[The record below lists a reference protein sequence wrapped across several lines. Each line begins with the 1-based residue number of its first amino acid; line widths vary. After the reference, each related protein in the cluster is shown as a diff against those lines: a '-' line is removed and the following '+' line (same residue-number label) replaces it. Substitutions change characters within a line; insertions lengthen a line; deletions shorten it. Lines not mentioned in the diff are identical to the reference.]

1 MEMRSFAPFALAL
14 AMVMTGGCSTAPAD
28 AEAAVQRSS
37 GLASESLEGSRS
49 AVRNVRP
56 RVVEDDRSYLRPG
69 RELRPRQLP
78 PVFHEP
84 FSVTEAVQVP
94 VSRAAERISAFTGIR
109 TTVAREVYDYLE
121 EVIEGQA
128 PDATDRL
135 SRTAMGSG
143 SGPHISM
150 SYRHGTLI
158 GFLDSMAAA
167 MHSSWRYDAR
177 ENRIEFFRYMTRTWD
192 LATTASSL
200 ALDATLTNTSS
211 TGDSADA
218 GTGGSQTRMRSEFDP
233 WSNVERNVQGL
244 LSPQGSVTVMR
255 DSGQITVKDTPESVA
270 AVSAFVRDLNRQLLQ
285 EVVIEVVVLSVNGS
299 LEDTRGINGLLNL
312 QSNTG
317 PISFAPVGGVPGAAG
332 VLTGSVLPTSGSL
345 GRMGGSTLN
354 LENLAA
360 SGDASIMTTATL
372 RSLSN
377 RPVPLTV
384 GDRIAY
390 ISSSGVILDGTG
402 IATTQSELSEL
413 SVGFALNITPRVL
426 SAQNRV
432 LLNIGINI
440 SQLNELVTIPTGPDS
455 VVQAPNISSR
465 DFMQSVSLISGDTLV
480 ISGFERQMDTLDRS
494 AAGPTPRWW
503 PLGGRRSAETRSE
516 SIVVILRPFVLD
528 GSERAASR
536 TCHGPAFGCGE

>member
-1 MEMRSFAPFALAL
+1 MMRYKFALMA
-14 AMVMTGGCSTAPAD
+14 AMIAAFNLTGCSTAPAD
-28 AEAAVQRSS
+28 AQAALDRS
-37 GLASESLEGSRS
+37 AEMANESLTAQRD
-49 AVRNVRP
+49 AVRSVRP
-56 RVVEDDRSYLRPG
+56 RVVEDSGSYLRPG
-69 RELRPRQLP
+69 REARPVQLP
-78 PVFHEP
+78 AVFHEQI
-84 FSVTEAVQVP
+84 SVTEAVQVP
-94 VSRAAERISAFTGIR
+94 VSRAAERISSFTGIR

-121 EVIEGQA
+121 EVIAGQA
-128 PDATDRL
+128 PEATDRL

-143 SGPHISM
+143 SGPQINM
-150 SYRHGTLI
+150 SYRHGTVI

-167 MHSSWRYDAR
+167 MQSSWRYDAR
-177 ENRIEFFRYMTRTWD
+177 ENRIEFFRYTTRTFD

-200 ALDATLTNTSS
+200 SLDATLTNTSS

-233 WSNVERNVQGL
+233 WTNVESNVRSL
-244 LSPQGSVTVMR
+244 LSPQGAVSIFR
-255 DSGQITVKDTPESVA
+255 DSGQITVKDTPEAVASVA
-270 AVSAFVRDLNRQLLQ
+270 LFVTELNKQLLQ
-285 EVVIEVVVLSVNGS
+285 EVLIEVVVLSVNGS

-317 PISFAPVGGVPGAAG
+317 PISFSPVGGVPGAAG
-332 VLTGSVLPTSGSL
+332 VLTGSIVPTSGSL
-345 GRMGGSTLN
+345 GRFGGSTLN
-354 LENLAA
+354 LESLAA

-390 ISSSGVILDGTG
+390 ISSSGVVLDGTG
-402 IATTQSELSEL
+402 LATTQSELSEL

-426 SAQNRV
+426 TAQNKV

-503 PLGGRRSAETRSE
+503 PLGGRRSAEQKSE
-516 SIVVILRPFVLD
+516 SVVVILRPFVLD
-528 GSERAASR
+528 GSERSASR
-536 TCHGPAFGCGE
+536 RCAGHAFGCGE